1 MESRKRIKQP
11 IAGRWTKIS
20 IIVLNSGESGVTT
33 VEAAVMAV
41 EEQTPVDFVYKSKD
55 TGLHRFE
62 DDE

>member
-41 EEQTPVDFVYKSKD
+41 EEQTPVDFDNKSKD
-55 TGLHRFE
+55 TGLHSFE
-62 DDE
+62 YD